1 MFISQKDEGSGQSR
15 SAHILHLED
24 KELDRELVREM
35 IQNAGIDCEITV
47 VDTRETFVSKVVD
60 QDWDVILSDYSLPAF
75 DGLEALAIAS
85 NTCPDTPF
93 IFVTGT
99 LGEDTAVESLKSGAT
114 DYVLKQGI
122 KRLGG
127 SVRRAL
133 NERAEKKR
141 REEAE
146 AELDRSE
153 ERLRF
158 LAYHDALTGLPNRA
172 LFQDRLEQT
181 LSDAMRRKEKVALL
195 FIDLDRFKDI
205 NDWLGHAAGDI
216 VLKKAAERLR
226 KCSRSTDTVARLG
239 GDEFVVVL
247 GGIND
252 STDAVIAADRIKLEI
267 AREFAVNGTTISMT
281 CSMGISIFPVDAMD
295 PETLLK
301 NADIALFSAKEGG
314 RNGWRF
320 FTSEMNGEA
329 LRRLGL
335 ETAIR
340 LAIQKQQFFLEYQ
353 PEVEVSTGR
362 IVGAEAL
369 LRWRH
374 PEMGLIPPNTFI
386 PIAENIGEITAIGE
400 WVLRT
405 ACKQAR
411 QWQDEGMPPLVIAV
425 NVSAGQLCQGY
436 FPSVIQRVLDQ
447 TGLAPRYLELELTES
462 LLLTRDDQI
471 TAQMVKLKEMG
482 LSLAL
487 DDFGTGYSSF
497 SYVRRFRFDKL
508 KVDGSFVKALIA
520 DKNDAQIA
528 TAIISMGKIL
538 NMKVLAECVETKE
551 QFEFLRAHGCDQMQ
565 GYYFSRPLSTTA
577 FVEKVRS
584 HGSQGEDTQD
594 GSGAVF
600 TGVIGRDNVAPRS
613 ANLKIARR

>member
-1 MFISQKDEGSGQSR
+1 MLISQKDESLGEIR
-15 SAHILHLED
+15 PAHILHLED

-35 IQNAGIDCEITV
+35 IQNAGIDCAITAV
-47 VDTRETFVSKVVD
+47 ETREDFVSQLVGE
-60 QDWDVILSDYSLPAF
+60 DWDLILSDYSLPAF
-75 DGLEALAIAS
+75 DGLAALGIAAK
-85 NTCPDTPF
+85 TCPDIPF

-114 DYVLKQGI
+114 DYVLKQGM

-133 NERAEKKR
+133 NERAERRR

-158 LAYHDALTGLPNRA
+158 LAYHDALTSLPNRA
-172 LFQDRLEQT
+172 LFQDRLGQI
-181 LSDAMRRKEKVALL
+181 LSDATRRKEKVALL

-216 VLKKAAERLR
+216 VLKEAAVRLK
-226 KCSRSTDTVARLG
+226 KCARSTDTVARLG

-247 GGIND
+247 GGIKD
-252 STDAVIAADRIKLEI
+252 STDAVIAADRIKLEF
-267 AREFAVNGTTISMT
+267 ASEFPVNGTSISMT
-281 CSMGISIFPVDAMD
+281 CSMGISIFPADGMD

-301 NADIALFSAKEGG
+301 HADIALFSAKDDG

-320 FTSEMNGEA
+320 FTLEMNGQA
-329 LRRLGL
+329 LRRLSL

-340 LAIQKQQFFLEYQ
+340 LAIQKEQFFLEYQ
-353 PEVEVSTGR
+353 PQVELSTGK

-374 PEMGLIPPNTFI
+374 PEMGMIPPNTFI
-386 PIAENIGEITAIGE
+386 PIAENIGEIITIGE

-405 ACKQAR
+405 ACKQAK
-411 QWQDEGMPPLVIAV
+411 QWQEEGMPPLVIAV

-436 FPSVIQRVLDQ
+436 LPTVIQRVLDE
-447 TGLAPRYLELELTES
+447 TGLAPRYLELEITES

-471 TAQMVKLKEMG
+471 TAQMVRLREMG
-482 LSLAL
+482 LRLAL

-508 KVDGSFVKALIA
+508 KVDGSFVKSLIS
-520 DKNDAQIA
+520 DTNDAQIA
-528 TAIISMGKIL
+528 TAIISIGKIL
-538 NMKVLAECVETKE
+538 NMKVIAECVETEE
-551 QFEFLRAHGCDQMQ
+551 QLEFLRAHGCDEMQ
-565 GYYFSRPLSTTA
+565 GYYFSRPLSVSA
-577 FVEKVRS
+577 FARKCRS
-584 HGSQGEDTQD
+584 HRPLLEAQVS
-594 GSGAVF
+594 SLR
-600 TGVIGRDNVAPRS
+600 GV
-613 ANLKIARR
+613 